1 MTKIHEFDPVIYPC
15 KLWVAITTECRT
27 LSERFEWKYD
37 GTEIDIDFENT
48 DAITGLVRCK
58 EDDRIGVLI
67 VFENRKVCTISN
79 IAHEASHAVDDIW
92 QRIGE
97 KNIGH
102 EANAYLIGW
111 IAKCIEEVKLNKK

>member
-1 MTKIHEFDPVIYPC
+1 MRIHEFDPVIYPC

-37 GTEIDIDFENT
+37 GTAIDIDFENT

-58 EDDRIGVLI
+58 EDNRIGVLI
-67 VFENRKVCTISN
+67 VFENRKACTISN

-97 KNIGH
+97 KNVGH

-111 IAKCIEEVKLNKK
+111 VAKCIEEVRKGGAK